1 MRTLAQ
7 IVGIG
12 LLGGVSLG
20 WPLSA
25 PASVAVSASVQVR
38 ARADFDVPLA
48 AHGSWA
54 EIRTYG
60 RCWRPAGVAV
70 SWRPYCDGRWVW
82 TDCGWYWESD
92 EPWAWACYHYGRWVH
107 DWQLGWFWVPD
118 VEWAPA
124 WVYWRV
130 GGGFIGWAPCPP
142 RGVVIGAPLFSFVA
156 VGRFHGRIHPA
167 GVVINDPKIIKQT
180 KEITEIERAHR
191 TIGGVQQK
199 VVINEG
205 PGVAVVQKATGQK
218 IPAVPIQEAVRQ
230 SPAPRSEGRETTKPA
245 ETTPK
250 SSPPESVQPP
260 NGTPESSGAAPSKDQ
275 KAQPGEPSE
284 KDKPPATEP
293 AQPSKGKKQKSDS
306 NWWKGGKGKGK
317 P

>member
-1 MRTLAQ
+1 MKASKTLLLM
-7 IVGIG
+7 G
-12 LLGGVSLG
+12 LVAGLGLG
-20 WPLSA
+20 
-25 PASVAVSASVQVR
+25 R
-38 ARADFDVPLA
+38 DEARADLEIGASVSISATADFHAPLL
-48 AHGSWA
+48 AHGGWV
-54 EIRTYG
+54 EVGTYG
-60 RCWRPAGVAV
+60 RCWRPARVEVG
-70 SWRPYCDGRWVW
+70 WRPYSYGHWVW
-82 TDCGWYWESD
+82 TDCGWYWQSD

-142 RGVVIGAPLFSFVA
+142 RGVVIAPPLFSFVA

-167 GVVINDPKIIKQT
+167 GVVINDPKIIKHT

-191 TIGGVQQK
+191 TIDGVRQK

-205 PGVAVVQKATGQK
+205 PGVAMVQKATGRK

-230 SPAPRSEGRETTKPA
+230 SPAPRSEARETTKPTA
-245 ETTPK
+245 P
-250 SSPPESVQPP
+250 SESVQPP
-260 NGTPESSGAAPSKDQ
+260 DGTPESMGAAPSKEQ
-275 KAQPGEPSE
+275 KSQPGEPAE

-306 NWWKGGKGKGK
+306 DRWKGGKGNGKGK